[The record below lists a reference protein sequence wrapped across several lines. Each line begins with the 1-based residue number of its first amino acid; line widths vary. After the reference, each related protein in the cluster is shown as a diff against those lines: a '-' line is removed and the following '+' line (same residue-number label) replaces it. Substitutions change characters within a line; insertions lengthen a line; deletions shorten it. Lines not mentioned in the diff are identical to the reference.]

1 MQKGCPKCG
10 RMIDKNVATCPYCNY
25 NFKEIDSFF
34 KRVSDEK
41 FLENGKY
48 AGFTKR
54 LVAGLFDCFVILIF
68 TYFILIVINKYLT
81 PITLDNIYIGL
92 FIYIPLYIIYNSILE
107 RTPWRGSLGKYILS
121 IEVTDEYE
129 NPVTFPKALIRN
141 ITKIFNV
148 ITLGLGF
155 LLSAIPPKKQ
165 ALNDKISH
173 TFVINKLTMKK
184 EEGLL
189 YANPLNRLL
198 AFIIDAL
205 IIALIC
211 YGLLAITDVIT
222 SQDLPKQ
229 TVDMLNSAKYIICLV
244 IILFYFPFSESR
256 SGATIGKSL
265 MHLKLTKQD
274 GEIAG
279 FIIVFAR
286 ELILFLDI
294 ITLGFLLPFAT
305 TKRQTFKDI
314 LTRTVVINR

>member
-10 RMIDKNVATCPYCNY
+10 RMIDKNVTTCPYCNY
-25 NFKEIDSFF
+25 NFKEIDNFF

-41 FLENGKY
+41 LMQNQKY
-48 AGFTKR
+48 AGFIKR

-68 TYFILIVINKYLT
+68 TYFILIAINKYLT
-81 PITLDNIYIGL
+81 PITLENLYIGL
-92 FIYIPLYIIYNSILE
+92 YIFIPLYIIYNSILE

-141 ITKIFNV
+141 ITKIFNI

-173 TFVINKLTMKK
+173 TFVINKLIMKK
-184 EEGLL
+184 DEELL
-189 YANPLNRLL
+189 YAKPLNRLL
-198 AFIIDAL
+198 AFIIDIL

-211 YGLLAITDVIT
+211 YGLLAITDVA
-222 SQDLPKQ
+222 SQNLPKQ
-229 TVDMLNSAKYIICLV
+229 TVDMLTSAKYIICLV

-265 MHLKLTKQD
+265 MHIKLTKQD
-274 GEIAG
+274 GNVAG
-279 FIIVFAR
+279 FITVFAR

-294 ITLGFLLPFAT
+294 ITLGFLLPLT
-305 TKRQTFKDI
+305 TIKRQTLTDI
-314 LTRTVVINR
+314 LTRTTVINR